1 MLYEEAVTF
10 LLSFHQN
17 CAITTVFCEK
27 NQKIGPGE
35 IWTPVAGFRVLSANR
50 YTTGPASC
58 RLTHRDFLDRIQ
70 ADRNADNVRDRCVS
84 VKWEALTMTV

>member
-50 YTTGPASC
+50 YTTGP
-58 RLTHRDFLDRIQ
+58 LFLSHAFAETCSPCETID
-70 ADRNADNVRDRCVS
+70 
-84 VKWEALTMTV
+84 K

>member
-50 YTTGPASC
+50 YTTGPLKGEA
-58 RLTHRDFLDRIQ
+58 RRTLAIRTKIEETRIYW
-70 ADRNADNVRDRCVS
+70 AV
-84 VKWEALTMTV
+84 

>member
-17 CAITTVFCEK
+17 CAITTVFCE
-27 NQKIGPGE
+27 QKIGPGE

-50 YTTGPASC
+50 YTTGP
-58 RLTHRDFLDRIQ
+58 LFLSHAFAGRRSPCETID
-70 ADRNADNVRDRCVS
+70 
-84 VKWEALTMTV
+84 K